1 MFSASEELLSYCR
14 QHYRPHS
21 QETSSLLYNLLRVY
35 EEDPNMSQEM
45 KEFVRQTIDEMLASL
60 PAEERLKGL
69 AAEERLKGL
78 TADEVV
84 RALSPE
90 VREALFR
97 QIKTNG
103 SSGQPQ

>member
-1 MFSASEELLSYCR
+1 
-14 QHYRPHS
+14 
-21 QETSSLLYNLLRVY
+21 
-35 EEDPNMSQEM
+35 MSQEM